1 MSGISDSAKFNN
13 NSSYYFPSDA
23 NTAAGVISLNGA
35 AGVLSVSC
43 PDNTI
48 SVSSAAPLINI
59 STNGQPQAPS
69 TVNSS
74 GAITSGGVL
83 TATGN
88 LVQSP
93 ALIFPATG
101 TAVSGS
107 WKQTVQDVGGY
118 RKTTW
123 TLLNSAFS
131 ATTVLNIPIVGNV
144 ASKVKVFCVNN
155 GNTQSRSIQ
164 AEYSISVASGNYTQ
178 GAAFETNFNMTPT
191 WIGSGG
197 SSPLQYTVQLSG
209 GGGGLVGTISCIIEQ
224 YVVIS

>member
-23 NTAAGVISLNGA
+23 NTS
-35 AGVLSVSC
+35 AGVLSLNSVSGVVSVAC
-43 PDNTI
+43 PDNSI
-48 SVSSAAPLINI
+48 VVSPAAPLINI

-69 TVNSS
+69 TVAST

-88 LVQSP
+88 LVQTA
-93 ALIFPATG
+93 ALVFPATG
-101 TAVSGS
+101 TAVAGN
-107 WKQTVQDVGGY
+107 WKQTVQLVGGY
-118 RKTTW
+118 RKYTW
-123 TLLNSAFS
+123 TLYNSAFG

-164 AEYSISVASGNYTQ
+164 AEYSISVASGVYTQ

-197 SSPLQYTVQLSG
+197 AAPLQYTVQLSG

-224 YVVIS
+224 YVVEN